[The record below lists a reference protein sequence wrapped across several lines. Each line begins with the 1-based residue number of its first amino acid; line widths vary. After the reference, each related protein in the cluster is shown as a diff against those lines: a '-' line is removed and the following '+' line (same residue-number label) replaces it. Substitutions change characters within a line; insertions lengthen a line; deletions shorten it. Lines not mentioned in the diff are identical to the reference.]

1 MKVFDNK
8 YNNFYN
14 VTYNLEKILEP
25 GERIIWEGK
34 PKKNAY
40 CINSIAALTPFAL
53 IWLLIDSCFIIVTIS
68 GGVDI
73 ILAIVLIAFFSIH
86 LMPVWV
92 WFGQMLTANKKWKNV
107 KYALTDRRILIQD
120 KTMALVGINYKD
132 IIKVD
137 FYNFGLDKFFGVG
150 DVHIEFTEKY
160 SYDDGNAQILDIVDA
175 YEVYSEI
182 NRRALG
188 VNNGVG
194 VQYTPIEEEVSQ
206 NDPIEYK

>member
-1 MKVFDNK
+1 MKLFDNK

-14 VTYNLEKILEP
+14 VTYDLEKILEP
-25 GERIIWEGK
+25 GERIIWEGR

-53 IWLLIDSCFIIVTIS
+53 IWLLFDSIFIIPAIL

-73 ILAIVLIAFFSIH
+73 FLAMILIAFFSIH

-92 WFGQMLTANKKWKNV
+92 WIGQMITANKKWKNV
-107 KYALTDRRILIQD
+107 KYALTDRRVLIQD
-120 KTMALVGINYKD
+120 KTMGFVEIYYKD
-132 IIKVD
+132 IRKVD

-160 SYDDGNAQILDIVDA
+160 SYDGGDAQILDIVDA

-194 VQYTPIEEEVSQ
+194 VQYTPIEEEISQ

>member
-1 MKVFDNK
+1 MKLFDNK

-14 VTYNLEKILEP
+14 VTYDLEKILEP
-25 GERIIWEGK
+25 GERIIWEGI

-53 IWLLIDSCFIIVTIS
+53 IWLLFDSIFIIPAIL

-73 ILAIVLIAFFSIH
+73 FLAMILIAFFSIH

-92 WFGQMLTANKKWKNV
+92 WIGQMITANKKWKNV
-107 KYALTDRRILIQD
+107 KYALTDRRVLIQD
-120 KTMALVGINYKD
+120 KTMGFVEIYYKD
-132 IIKVD
+132 IRKVD

-160 SYDDGNAQILDIVDA
+160 SYDGGDAQILDIVDA

-194 VQYTPIEEEVSQ
+194 VQYTPIEEEISQ
-206 NDPIEYK
+206 NDPIEYR

>member
-25 GERIIWEGK
+25 GERIIWEGR

-53 IWLLIDSCFIIVTIS
+53 MWLLFDSFFIIAAIS

-73 ILAIVLIAFFSIH
+73 ILAIFLIAFFSIH
-86 LMPVWV
+86 LMPVWI
-92 WFGQMLTANKKWKNV
+92 WIGQMLTANKKWKNV

-160 SYDDGNAQILDIVDA
+160 SYDDGDAQILDIVDA

>member
-25 GERIIWEGK
+25 GERIIWEGR

-53 IWLLIDSCFIIVTIS
+53 MWLLLDSFFIITTIS

-73 ILAIVLIAFFSIH
+73 FLAIFLIVFFSIH
-86 LMPVWV
+86 LMPVWI
-92 WFGQMLTANKKWKNV
+92 WIGQMLTANKKWKNV
-107 KYALTDRRILIQD
+107 KYVLTDRRILIQD

-137 FYNFGLDKFFGVG
+137 LYNFGLDKFFGVG

-160 SYDDGNAQILDIVDA
+160 SYDDGDAQILDIVDA

-194 VQYTPIEEEVSQ
+194 VQYTPIEEEINQ